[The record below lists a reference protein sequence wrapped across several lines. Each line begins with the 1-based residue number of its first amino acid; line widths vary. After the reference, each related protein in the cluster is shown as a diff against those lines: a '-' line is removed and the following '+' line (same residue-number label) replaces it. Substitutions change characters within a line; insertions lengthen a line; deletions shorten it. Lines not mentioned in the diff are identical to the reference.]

1 MSAKL
6 VTYNSQ
12 NYVSTLG
19 SGLYMELMLEMHD
32 LSLKPNKYFH
42 IIPTRLTQSYLVVVI
57 VTIFSG
63 VIITILN
70 ILSIAYK
77 MLGLVS
83 RTLNLC

>member
-1 MSAKL
+1 
-6 VTYNSQ
+6 
-12 NYVSTLG
+12 
-19 SGLYMELMLEMHD
+19 MELMLEMHD
-32 LSLKPNKYFH
+32 LSLKPSKHFY

-70 ILSIAYK
+70 ILSIAYR

-83 RTLNLC
+83 RTFMLMLPH